1 MQRVY
6 VAFGLDPE
14 GFWQITPR
22 ELVVRL
28 EGARRRLLS
37 EQDGRAWLA
46 WHVAALSRQSK
57 LPDLAS
63 LLQDH
68 SKKPPQTLQEQEIG
82 LDQLFLAWGGD
93 PAQLADVRKLR
104 EET

>member
-6 VAFGLDPE
+6 VSFGLDPE
-14 GFWQITPR
+14 GFWRLTPR

-37 EQDGRAWLA
+37 EQDGRVWLA

-63 LLQDH
+63 LLQDQT
-68 SKKPPQTLQEQEIG
+68 KKPAQTLKQQEISVE
-82 LDQLFLAWGGD
+82 QLFLAWGGD
-93 PAQLADVRKLR
+93 PAQLVDVRQSRKDS
-104 EET
+104 